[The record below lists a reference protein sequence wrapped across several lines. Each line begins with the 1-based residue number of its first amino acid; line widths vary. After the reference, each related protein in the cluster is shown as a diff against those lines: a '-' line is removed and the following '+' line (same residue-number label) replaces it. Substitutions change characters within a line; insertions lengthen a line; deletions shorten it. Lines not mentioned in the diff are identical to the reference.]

1 MGCDIHSIAQVKTK
15 DGWKTV
21 AARPGGDD
29 RNYDTFAV
37 LADVRN
43 GYGFAGTPTGEGWPV
58 MFEPRGLP
66 DDLEAIDGERVVLPE
81 PYYYSF
87 DKEKKDPQH
96 ELWLGD
102 HTYSHLSLAELKLIM
117 KQFARKKYTRSGMI
131 SKKQAEELKEGKTPD
146 SWCGWTNQ
154 AGYVEAEWKVPA
166 TEALWGL
173 KNIIDALDEI
183 AKEHK
188 ATPEDVRLV
197 FGFDS

>member
-1 MGCDIHSIAQVKTK
+1 MGTDIHSIAQVKTK

-21 AARPGGDD
+21 VGRPGGDD

-66 DDLEAIDGERVVLPE
+66 NDLELDGDERAVLPE

-96 ELWLGD
+96 SMWLGD
-102 HTYSHLSLAELKLIM
+102 HTYSHLTLAELKLIM
-117 KQFARKKYTRSGMI
+117 KQFSRKKHTRSGMI

-154 AGYVEAEWKVPA
+154 SGYVQAEWKVPA

-173 KNIIDALDEI
+173 KNIIDALEAI

-188 ATPEDVRLV
+188 ATPEDIRFV